1 MNFEKYTTQ
10 ELEFITSNTE
20 LFKKVLQNRRMKE
33 LDNFP
38 FKVGDVIHTGDDSG
52 DYFIRINEIDK
63 RNNKVSIDEIEIRCD
78 TSFDVDV
85 DEWFTIDDI
94 EWFGY
99 AKVEDPNVF
108 ENLLKV
114 INKYYNDVQ
123 QLHDDAYQKIKNEI
137 EHYE

>member
-10 ELEFITSNTE
+10 ELEFITSNAE

-33 LDNFP
+33 LDKFP

-85 DEWFTIDDI
+85 DECFSIDNID
-94 EWFGY
+94 WVRY
-99 AKVEDPNVF
+99 TKVENPDVF

-114 INKYYNDVQ
+114 INKYYNDVR
-123 QLHDDAYQKIKNEI
+123 QLHDDTYQKIENELGY
-137 EHYE
+137 YE